1 MLADLQTFPKLLA
14 ASRGSPAAVSAAR
27 PAATAAAGAQA
38 ARPATASSGDGD
50 GDGDDDMAQTI
61 SAPPC
66 QPCGVRG
73 DDPEASGCCSKA
85 RGAGGDDGE
94 AAAATVTDREP
105 ALLALLRV
113 VRGVPPEALSQ
124 QLSTA
129 VSAVVQALRSA
140 CPPLQAEALETFQV
154 KSGGRVG
161 VA

>member
-1 MLADLQTFPKLLA
+1 MH
-14 ASRGSPAAVSAAR
+14 
-27 PAATAAAGAQA
+27 
-38 ARPATASSGDGD
+38 PATASSGDGD
-50 GDGDDDMAQTI
+50 SDGGDDDDMSQTI

-66 QPCGVRG
+66 QPCGGRG
-73 DDPEASGCCSKA
+73 DDPEASGCCNKA

-140 CPPLQAEALETFQV
+140 YPPLQAEALEAFQV
-154 KSGGRVG
+154 RAAVG
-161 VA
+161 